1 MVSISQISL
10 NFPDRKKK
18 KKLNEGNGGNGWAG
32 EAKNLK
38 FGI

>member
-10 NFPDRKKK
+10 Y
-18 KKLNEGNGGNGWAG
+18 EESGGNGWAG
-32 EAKNLK
+32 QAKNLK